1 MKENGDCMN
10 FMILFLKG
18 LLMGMFML
26 VPGISGGTLA
36 ILLNLYDRLLIS
48 LSDLLK
54 TLNQIFYFYLLYY
67 LVVLLE
73 YL

>member
-10 FMILFLKG
+10 FITLFLKG

-26 VPGISGGTLA
+26 VPGISGGTIA

-48 LSDLLK
+48 LSDLFKNFK
-54 TLNQIFYFYLLYY
+54 TNFLFLLTC
-67 LVVLLE
+67 
-73 YL
+73 

>member
-26 VPGISGGTLA
+26 VPGISGGTIA

-48 LSDLLK
+48 LSDLFKNFK
-54 TLNQIFYFYLLYY
+54 TNFKVGF
-67 LVVLLE
+67 
-73 YL
+73 